1 MTLFGILRLEARKLL
16 SYYSTN
22 SMIITRRNLQVATLF
37 ASIFAVRKR
46 LPRWQQ
52 LILFACI
59 GLPYE
64 AVHNKMRDQRLNER
78 GYKIL
83 DARNSVTGYVS
94 VIENT
99 QNHMRALRC
108 DHSLLGGVWL
118 PEGQWKEVGAVVPE
132 SIYSI
137 FVMLE
142 AVRLMEV
149 VNVKSKTPDCEKS
162 ALVM

>member
-1 MTLFGILRLEARKLL
+1 M
-16 SYYSTN
+16 
-22 SMIITRRNLQVATLF
+22 
-37 ASIFAVRKR
+37 
-46 LPRWQQ
+46 PRWQQ
-52 LILFACI
+52 LILFGCI
-59 GLPYE
+59 GWQYE
-64 AVHNKMRDQRLNER
+64 GIHNRTRDQRLNEI

-83 DARNSVTGYVS
+83 DARDSVTGYVS

-118 PEGQWKEVGAVVPE
+118 PEGQWKSAGVVMPE

-137 FVMLE
+137 FVVLE
-142 AVRLMEV
+142 AVRLMETV
-149 VNVKSKTPDCEKS
+149 DVKSNTPDQEKL